1 MSQTRGSTQ
10 KKARSSE
17 KTAAPRK
24 LRSSILNFMKELLL
38 VFGLVLVINS
48 FVIASFEV
56 PTGSMEDTV
65 IIGDRVFVNRFIYG
79 GSTPYTI
86 PLTPIRIPHVRV
98 PGFRGVARGDVIVFD
113 WPGGRDEMEKPPQSW
128 YLKRCIGLP
137 GDAVQVRNRV
147 VYVNGKLVPDP
158 PHSKHLRAAVL
169 SPDQPNPNIFP
180 RGSSFN
186 EDNYGPLMV
195 PGRGMKLPLN
205 AANFSAWE
213 VFIRREGHDAQLRG
227 DKVLIDGKETNEYTV
242 ERDYIFAMGDNRDNS
257 LDSRFWGFVPRE
269 DVIGTP
275 VIVYWSWDPA
285 IPFYDLL
292 DKIRSVDLRRVGTIV
307 R

>member
-1 MSQTRGSTQ
+1 MTQTKENTQ
-10 KKARSSE
+10 NKTRSAG

-24 LRSSILNFMKELLL
+24 PISAILNFVKELLL

-48 FVIASFEV
+48 FVMASFEV

-65 IIGDRVFVNRFIYG
+65 IIGDRVFVNRFLYG
-79 GSTPYTI
+79 GSTPYTV
-86 PLTPIRIPHVRV
+86 PLTSIRLPHVRV

-113 WPGGRDEMEKPPQSW
+113 WPGPRDQIEKPTQMW

-137 GDAVQVRNRV
+137 GDVVEIKNRV

-158 PHSKHLRAAVL
+158 PHSKHLRTVGL
-169 SPDQPNPNIFP
+169 PPGQPNPNIFP
-180 RGSSFN
+180 RGSDFN
-186 EDNYGPLMV
+186 EDNYGPLVV
-195 PGRGMKLPLN
+195 PAKGTKIPLN
-205 AANFSAWE
+205 ADNFSGWE
-213 VFIRREGHDAQLRG
+213 VFIGREGHKAELQG
-227 DKVLIDGKETNEYTV
+227 DRILVDGKEANEYTV
-242 ERDYIFAMGDNRDNS
+242 ERNYVFAMGDNRENS

-275 VIVYWSWDPA
+275 MIVYWSWDPT
-285 IPFYDLL
+285 IPIYDLF
-292 DKIRSVDLRRVGTIV
+292 DKLESVAWRRIGTIV